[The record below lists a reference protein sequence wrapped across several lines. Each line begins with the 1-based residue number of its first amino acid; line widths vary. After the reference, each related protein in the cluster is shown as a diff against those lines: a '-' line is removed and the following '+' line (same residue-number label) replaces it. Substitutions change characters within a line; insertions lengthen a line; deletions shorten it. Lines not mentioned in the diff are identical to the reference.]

1 MLRDKVSEFSYKPV
15 VDSAEGL
22 VMRKN
27 NWISIFKMPFFYK
40 NYARDW
46 CTKYLE
52 TIKKPIE
59 EHRSLTAERF
69 QNRIDYVE
77 MSAFGVDYKLN
88 KNEVEAYDDRA
99 IRKMIR
105 KSRGIGR
112 LAMGLSKLDEHMD
125 LLIFKIVGQ
134 ALKYDFYLE
143 KIFGEEL
150 IRVQKSLRKK
160 EKRLNKALCR
170 GLSKGMFGLMP
181 LTVST
186 QNFLFKP

>member
-105 KSRGIGR
+105 HCFSKNTATTI
-112 LAMGLSKLDEHMD
+112 MGAD
-125 LLIFKIVGQ
+125 
-134 ALKYDFYLE
+134 
-143 KIFGEEL
+143 
-150 IRVQKSLRKK
+150 K
-160 EKRLNKALCR
+160 ENFKRLHFLCHR
-170 GLSKGMFGLMP
+170 FL
-181 LTVST
+181 VS
-186 QNFLFKP
+186 